1 MIALLF
7 LVAVIFAL
15 ALLFAWLAERPGTV
29 TLDWLGQ
36 EVSVGLITAI
46 AGILA
51 LIAVVMLAWWI
62 IKGIVR
68 APAAIVDQ
76 QRGRKRDKGYR
87 ALSQGMLALGAGDV
101 AQARTLARQADRR
114 LGHTREPMVL
124 LLEAQTALAEDK
136 HDEARG
142 LFDEMLESNETRPLG
157 LRGLFLE
164 AQREGEH
171 EAARHYAERAAALS
185 PNHLWATDATLEYA
199 TLDGDFDKALSIVED
214 QQRAKSIT
222 KDEAQRKR
230 LVLLTAKSMAE
241 LDANPSQARDLAR
254 QAHKIDPAFVPAT
267 LAEARAHTRLDDPRK
282 ATKVLEDTWK
292 REPHPDI
299 ADAYIH
305 ARSGD
310 SAAERLKRAQR
321 LDSLKSDHVES
332 HLAVAHAALDAHD
345 VDLAR
350 ERAEAALKEDP
361 REGVFLLLA
370 DIEEAQTGDGSRV
383 RHWLQS
389 ALRAPR
395 DPAWVA
401 DGHVSE
407 RWAPI
412 SPITGRFDAFKW
424 ERPLRNLDGLA
435 IDVDDAL
442 AMLPGTGDAAEARD
456 QQSDA
461 ARLDAEDAE
470 FVEVVAN
477 RDQAERIARDSDRGR
492 MVAVDS
498 SAEVPGGN
506 TEQPTVITG
515 SDTAPLGRLDESAA
529 AKADNAANA
538 AAADDKGAA
547 PSLRRGTA
555 GAAIT
560 TPPTRS
566 GEAPVR
572 AAGSVRQGV
581 DLKERTRTRPSSD
594 GTPSSGASSSNEQ
607 TTRTER
613 TATNTAALDGTKSQA
628 REPERLETPPP
639 SVSASVQASNAEAV
653 AEAHDTT
660 PPPSTTGSVAAGA
673 LATTAATGAAVGRQ
687 LTASAERSGSA
698 EAGGSPSPSDTSPA
712 MNATAS
718 QRSSSENTARRPVR
732 GVDLRERTATRAS
745 QSDQGSTGASSVVG
759 ANGDGSRS
767 AVGSVSNAD
776 PSATAPAFR
785 NEGQGGASAAPR
797 MNTNSPPHDSS
808 ADSWAQTAN
817 DRAANDRGATSNA
830 IRSEDRGDENPAR
843 ENDRDEDPSVKRFRL
858 L

>member
-7 LVAVIFAL
+7 LVAVIFGL

-46 AGILA
+46 AGVLA

-101 AQARTLARQADRR
+101 AQARTLARQADRK

-142 LFDEMLESNETRPLG
+142 LFDEMLEDNETRPLG

-185 PNHLWATDATLEYA
+185 PNHLWATEATLEYA
-199 TLDGDFDKALSIVED
+199 TLDGDLDKALSIVED

-241 LDANPSQARDLAR
+241 LNSNPSQARDFAR

-267 LAEARAHTRLDDPRK
+267 LAEAQAHTRLDDPRK

-310 SAAERLKRAQR
+310 SASERLKRARR
-321 LDSLKSDHVES
+321 LDSLKGDHVET

-345 VDLAR
+345 LDLAR

-370 DIEEAQTGDGSRV
+370 DIEEAQTGDAARV

-401 DGHVSE
+401 DGYVSE

-412 SPITGRFDAFKW
+412 SPVTGRFDAFKW
-424 ERPLRNLDGLA
+424 ERPTRNLDGLA

-442 AMLPGTGDAAEARD
+442 AMLPGAGDA
-456 QQSDA
+456 SDA
-461 ARLDAEDAE
+461 QNERSDTPRLDAEDAE
-470 FVEVVAN
+470 IVEVVTN
-477 RDQAERIARDSDRGR
+477 EDRAERMARDDDRGR
-492 MVAVDS
+492 MVAVDGS
-498 SAEVPGGN
+498 GGAPG
-506 TEQPTVITG
+506 QDKASPTVVTG
-515 SDTAPLGRLDESAA
+515 AGTAPIGQSASGRGTE
-529 AKADNAANA
+529 NGGVGNGT
-538 AAADDKGAA
+538 GAT
-547 PSLRRGTA
+547 SRRGSPN
-555 GAAIT
+555 AAIT
-560 TPPTRS
+560 TPPVRS
-566 GEAPVR
+566 GDAPVR
-572 AAGSVRQGV
+572 APGSVRQGV
-581 DLKERTRTRPSSD
+581 DLKERTKTRPDPVSPSPNSTMNEPPASARETRRN
-594 GTPSSGASSSNEQ
+594 GTQENGNSLGAS
-607 TTRTER
+607 
-613 TATNTAALDGTKSQA
+613 APA
-628 REPERLETPPP
+628 RVAEPLETPPT
-639 SVSASVQASNAEAV
+639 SVTASVQASNAQAVSEAPDN
-653 AEAHDTT
+653 A
-660 PPPSTTGSVAAGA
+660 PPRSTTGPVHDGPGASVGA
-673 LATTAATGAAVGRQ
+673 AATAGIS
-687 LTASAERSGSA
+687 LASREAERPQSTIANVSSGA
-698 EAGGSPSPSDTSPA
+698 ESQTDE
-712 MNATAS
+712 AS
-718 QRSSSENTARRPVR
+718 RLQRTSSENTVRRPVR
-732 GVDLRERTATRAS
+732 GVDLRERTSTRTSETVQRTTAPSLATSANGQESDPAS
-745 QSDQGSTGASSVVG
+745 DTSNPETQTDETFGSTGGQLPREPVMGTSARPNGASGTEEARSAEGRPPRDRASSTG
-759 ANGDGSRS
+759 QDG
-767 AVGSVSNAD
+767 
-776 PSATAPAFR
+776 
-785 NEGQGGASAAPR
+785 
-797 MNTNSPPHDSS
+797 
-808 ADSWAQTAN
+808 
-817 DRAANDRGATSNA
+817 
-830 IRSEDRGDENPAR
+830 
-843 ENDRDEDPSVKRFRL
+843 DEDPSVKRFRL